1 MARPVCSTCQYMHE
15 ESTPQFR
22 QRMFC
27 GLAEGVEIKMYR
39 KKRPD
44 WCPLLSNNIKTAGKK
59 YKYELE
65 NQGDGS
71 GQNQQ

>member
-1 MARPVCSTCQYMHE
+1 MARPVCSECQYMHE
-15 ESTPQFR
+15 KDTSNFR
-22 QRMFC
+22 IQMFC
-27 GLAEGVEIKMYR
+27 GLAEGAEIRMYR

-65 NQGDGS
+65 
-71 GQNQQ
+71 QQEQSNA